1 MTRDEALTLMTEH
14 TPSESLQRHML
25 AVEACMR
32 WYARKLGED
41 EELWGR
47 TGLLHDFDYEEFP
60 DEHPLPGMKMLEEKG
75 EDPALIRAIA
85 SHYAAKTGVQPES
98 ALERHLFACDE
109 ITGFLTACV
118 YVRPSRSI
126 MDLEVKSV
134 NKKLKTAAFAAGVSR
149 DDLRDGAEMIGVEL
163 NQHIANCI
171 EAMRGEADL
180 LGIRGEA

>member
-1 MTRDEALTLMTEH
+1 MTRDEALVLMTDH

-32 WYARKLGED
+32 WYARQLGED

-47 TGLLHDFDYEEFP
+47 AGLLHDFDYEEHP
-60 DEHPLPGMKMLEEKG
+60 DEHPLVGMKMLEELG

-85 SHYAAKTGVQPES
+85 AHYAAKTGVEPES
-98 ALERHLFACDE
+98 PLERHLFACDE
-109 ITGFLTACV
+109 ITGFIMACV

-126 MDLEVKSV
+126 LDLEVKSV
-134 NKKLKTAAFAAGVSR
+134 TKKLKVPAFAAGVHR
-149 DDLRDGAEMIGVEL
+149 EDLTAGAELIGVEL

-171 EAMRGEADL
+171 EAIRGEADL
-180 LGIRGEA
+180 LGIRGEG

>member
-14 TPSESLQRHML
+14 TSSESLQRHML

-47 TGLLHDFDYEEFP
+47 AGLLHDFDYEEHP
-60 DEHPLPGMKMLEEKG
+60 DDHPLPGMKMLEDLG

-85 SHYAAKTGVQPES
+85 AHYAEKTGVEPES
-98 ALERHLFACDE
+98 PLERHLFACDE
-109 ITGFLTACV
+109 ITGFLMACV

-134 NKKLKTAAFAAGVSR
+134 TKKLKVPAFAAGVKR
-149 DDLRDGAEMIGVEL
+149 EDLHHGAELIGVEL

-171 EAMRGEADL
+171 EAMRTEADL
-180 LGIRGEA
+180 LGIA